1 MRAREFVLPRPAA
14 ASAAADRPKAPEGH
28 AATGRLP
35 GADGRGGGAPV
46 ERRVAGTPVS
56 GGTGRPS
63 RRG

>member
-14 ASAAADRPKAPEGH
+14 AGAAADRVEAPEGH
-28 AATGRLP
+28 AESARLP
-35 GADGRGGGAPV
+35 RADGRGGGALV
-46 ERRVAGTPVS
+46 GRRLVGAPVS

>member
-1 MRAREFVLPRPAA
+1 MRAREFVKSR
-14 ASAAADRPKAPEGH
+14 SAAAGVAADRAKAPEGH

-46 ERRVAGTPVS
+46 GRRLAGTAAS